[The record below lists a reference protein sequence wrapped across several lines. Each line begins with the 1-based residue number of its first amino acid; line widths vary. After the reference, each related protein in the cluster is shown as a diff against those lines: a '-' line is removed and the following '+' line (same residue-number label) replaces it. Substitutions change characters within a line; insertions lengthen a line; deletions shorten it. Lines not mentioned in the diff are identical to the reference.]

1 MEIKIL
7 GEGCSKCTKTEK
19 NAIEAIKSLGIDVQV
34 MKIEDIVEIMK
45 YGVMTTPALVIN
57 DKVKASGR
65 ILSAE
70 DIKKFIEEEK

>member
-1 MEIKIL
+1 MKIKIL

-19 NAIEAIKSLGIDVQV
+19 SAIEAIKSLGIDAEVIKVQ
-34 MKIEDIVEIMK
+34 DIVEIMK

-65 ILSAE
+65 ILSVE
-70 DIKKFIEEEK
+70 DIKRFIQEEK